1 MSEQDWTPVTI
12 NRRTKNP
19 PATSKLPTVQ
29 VQASDAARHAAAI
42 ERRAEEGNLK
52 PRHLS
57 KESRDK
63 LIHARLEA
71 QLTQVMADGQ
81 CNLPRN
87 TIKGIENGSI
97 VPNHDQL
104 RKISRALHVD
114 LKLE

>member
-1 MSEQDWTPVTI
+1 MSDQDWTTVTI
-12 NRRTKNP
+12 KHRKAT

-29 VQASDAARHAAAI
+29 VQASDAARQIAAI

-52 PRHLS
+52 PKHLT
-57 KESRDK
+57 KESREK

-71 QLTQVMADGQ
+71 QLTQVMADGS

-97 VPNHDQL
+97 VPNQDQL

>member
-12 NRRTKNP
+12 NRRTKVN

-29 VQASDAARHAAAI
+29 VQASDAARQAAAI
-42 ERRAEEGNLK
+42 ERRAEEGSLK
-52 PRHLS
+52 PKHLN
-57 KESRDK
+57 KESREK

-71 QLTQVMADGQ
+71 QLTQVMADAQ

-97 VPNHDQL
+97 VPNQDQL

>member
-12 NRRTKNP
+12 HRRNKPVTT
-19 PATSKLPTVQ
+19 TSKLPTVQ
-29 VQASDAARHAAAI
+29 VQGADQARQAAAI

-52 PRHLS
+52 PKHLT

-63 LIHARLEA
+63 LVHARMEA
-71 QLTQVMADGQ
+71 QLTQVMADAQ

-87 TIKGIENGSI
+87 TIKGVESGAI
-97 VPNHDQL
+97 VPNHEQL
-104 RKISRALHVD
+104 RRISRGLHVD

>member
-1 MSEQDWTPVTI
+1 MSDQDWTPVTI
-12 NRRTKNP
+12 KQRKVN

-29 VQASDAARHAAAI
+29 VQASDAARQIAAI

-52 PRHLS
+52 PKHLT

-63 LIHARLEA
+63 LVHARLEA
-71 QLTQVMADGQ
+71 QLTQVMADAQ

-87 TIKGIENGSI
+87 TIKGIESGVI
-97 VPNHDQL
+97 VPNQDQL
-104 RKISRALHVD
+104 RRISRGLHVD

>member
-12 NRRTKNP
+12 HRRNKP
-19 PATSKLPTVQ
+19 PTTTTKLPTVQ
-29 VQASDAARHAAAI
+29 VQGADQARQAAAI

-52 PRHLS
+52 PKHLT

-63 LIHARLEA
+63 LVHARMEA
-71 QLTQVMADGQ
+71 QLTQVMADAQ

-97 VPNHDQL
+97 TPNQDQL
-104 RKISRALHVD
+104 RRISRGLHVD
-114 LKLE
+114 LALE